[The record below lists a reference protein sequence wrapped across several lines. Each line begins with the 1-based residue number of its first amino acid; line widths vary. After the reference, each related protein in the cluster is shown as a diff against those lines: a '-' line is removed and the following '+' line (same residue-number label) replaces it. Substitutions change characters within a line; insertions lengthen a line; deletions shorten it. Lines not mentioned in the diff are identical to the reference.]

1 MRDVMVDLVPPASSR
16 VEVRSR
22 AYSAVVS
29 LLVLVDLLA
38 VQTAKGM
45 VWHRT
50 VVSGRAEVEAETRT
64 GRRPAGNLDIQG
76 LRHLDMADWAHHT
89 VADRH
94 MVGRQQQFLLVEPQ
108 RLSSGI
114 RLGDTVTVVPVNQ
127 QSARPYCLTG

>member
-50 VVSGRAEVEAETRT
+50 VVVVSGRAEVEAETRT

-89 VADRH
+89 KLDH
-94 MVGRQQQFLLVEPQ
+94 L
-108 RLSSGI
+108 
-114 RLGDTVTVVPVNQ
+114 
-127 QSARPYCLTG
+127 